1 LSGRI
6 LRRRVLDRREQEI
19 VTNTRRF
26 LDRRMA
32 DPAVL
37 VWAAGLGPDLRAER
51 RAVRD
56 SLEFPRHDIPE
67 PVRSAWRC
75 VVEAWNTDT
84 VDGDL
89 RAIQIRQDVARGVD
103 PRYLVAEIVRIVH
116 PRLSVELYGQWSPRP
131 KPARDV
137 SDLLH
142 FRLSGQGRVSLAEV
156 GLAACRDPAVIGEL
170 VDRLE
175 AALVDALSWATR
187 LGSGSVWAANYV
199 ARVYPPPAPVPGDE
213 GARDGAGDDQE
224 DEDPDRY
231 RSGYA
236 PIARLFSEVLDRL
249 ADIAPEAAA
258 ARAGRLR
265 ALDWPLTQRLWAA
278 AARRPDIVAPDAI
291 GPWLAALP
299 DERFWD
305 EDRFPEVLE
314 MRAARFA
321 DLDAPSRAGLE
332 TRIRRGPP
340 AALYRRGLEAPVR
353 HRVRTEDAVREL
365 LRLAS
370 TGGGLSAASRRWLEA
385 RPEAMRAVGEV
396 TRLSRL
402 YETLRYVPSEPTPA
416 YALADGR
423 PVLDQLQADLQG
435 RLHIDSRVAYDFV
448 EANAD
453 ALLAL
458 LIAQS
463 DHDAFPR
470 VWAAL
475 AAADRDARAQ
485 ADGAGAATS
494 RQESLLAALAG
505 LSTPALAEAA
515 DGVAGWLDA
524 TRGVFGRDARYRDIW
539 LRTWPAAAAL
549 TNLRAA
555 EKEAETDEPPEER
568 LAANA
573 LNSSAGRMMA
583 AFMTLLPNLAEV
595 PEPFGDPTLLA
606 MREAIVSVRG
616 EARRQALYRL
626 LLDLPYLRRADPAWT
641 DLALLAPLRG
651 GPDQDPSLW
660 DAIARIGLLGP
671 ETLAVIGADMAAMAQ
686 SGPLSPDVRAGLAE
700 RILLSAAIA
709 LEDDQPPSFAPAEVE
724 QMLRLGGDLVRA
736 RGAAGLARWLAG
748 RPDRATTYRAA
759 VAPLIREWWPRDR
772 LARSAELSDALAPL
786 PAAAGEAFAEA
797 VADIAHLLTPFSAWS
812 LFEYRLWDR
821 MDDEGRILAIP
832 PTPEALAALLQ
843 LLDLTVGQDEEA
855 VVPHD
860 LELALSAISERSP
873 ALAST
878 RPYQRLAS
886 LVRR

>member
-1 LSGRI
+1 MSGRI
-6 LRRRVLDRREQEI
+6 LRRRELDRREQEI
-19 VTNTRRF
+19 VANTRRF

-56 SLEFPRHDIPE
+56 SLEFPRNDIPE

-75 VVEAWNTDT
+75 VVEAWSNDT

-89 RAIQIRQDVARGVD
+89 RAIQIREDVARGLD

-142 FRLSGQGRVSLAEV
+142 FRLSGQGRVRLAEV

-175 AALVDALSWATR
+175 AALIDALSWATR

-199 ARVYPPPAPVPGDE
+199 ARVYPPPAPAPGDD
-213 GARDGAGDDQE
+213 GARDGVGDGQE

-236 PIARLFSEVLDRL
+236 PIARLFSEALDRL

-258 ARAGRLR
+258 DRAARLR
-265 ALDWPLTQRLWAA
+265 ALNWPLTQRLWAA
-278 AARRPDIVAPDAI
+278 AARHPDIVAPDAI

-340 AALYRRGLEAPVR
+340 AALYRRSLDANVR

-385 RPEAMRAVGEV
+385 RPEAMQAVGEV

-423 PVLDQLQADLQG
+423 PVLDQLQVDLQG
-435 RLHIDSRVAYDFV
+435 RLYTDSRVAYDFV

-470 VWAAL
+470 VW
-475 AAADRDARAQ
+475 
-485 ADGAGAATS
+485 
-494 RQESLLAALAG
+494 
-505 LSTPALAEAA
+505 
-515 DGVAGWLDA
+515 
-524 TRGVFGRDARYRDIW
+524 
-539 LRTWPAAAAL
+539 
-549 TNLRAA
+549 
-555 EKEAETDEPPEER
+555 
-568 LAANA
+568 
-573 LNSSAGRMMA
+573 
-583 AFMTLLPNLAEV
+583 
-595 PEPFGDPTLLA
+595 
-606 MREAIVSVRG
+606 
-616 EARRQALYRL
+616 
-626 LLDLPYLRRADPAWT
+626 
-641 DLALLAPLRG
+641 
-651 GPDQDPSLW
+651 
-660 DAIARIGLLGP
+660 
-671 ETLAVIGADMAAMAQ
+671 
-686 SGPLSPDVRAGLAE
+686 
-700 RILLSAAIA
+700 
-709 LEDDQPPSFAPAEVE
+709 
-724 QMLRLGGDLVRA
+724 
-736 RGAAGLARWLAG
+736 
-748 RPDRATTYRAA
+748 AA

-832 PTPEALAALLQ
+832 PTPEAFAALLQ

-860 LELALSAISERSP
+860 LEQALSAISERSP

-878 RPYQRLAS
+878 RPYQRLVS

>member
-1 LSGRI
+1 MNGRT

-19 VTNTRRF
+19 VGNTRRF

-51 RAVRD
+51 QAVRD

-75 VVEAWNTDT
+75 IMEAWNHDT
-84 VDGDL
+84 IDGDL
-89 RAIQIRQDVARGVD
+89 RAIQIRDDVARGVD
-103 PRYLVAEIVRIVH
+103 PRYLITEIVRIVH
-116 PRLSVELYGQWSPRP
+116 PRLSVELYGLGPPRP
-131 KPARDV
+131 LPVRAV
-137 SDLLH
+137 TDLLH
-142 FRLSGQGRVSLAEV
+142 FRLSGQGRVRLAEV
-156 GLAACRDPAVIGEL
+156 GLEACRDPAVLGEL

-199 ARVYPPPAPVPGDE
+199 ARVYPPPIAAEAGND
-213 GARDGAGDDQE
+213 AGDDG
-224 DEDPDRY
+224 DPDRY
-231 RSGYA
+231 RNGYA
-236 PIARLFSEVLDRL
+236 PIARLFSEALERL
-249 ADIAPEAAA
+249 ADVAPEAAFP
-258 ARAGRLR
+258 RATRLR
-265 ALDWPLTQRLWAA
+265 GLNWPLTQRLWAA
-278 AARRPDIVAPDAI
+278 VARRPDIVEAETI

-314 MRAARFA
+314 MRASRFA
-321 DLDAPSRAGLE
+321 DLDTPSRVVLE
-332 TRIRRGPP
+332 ARIRRGPP
-340 AALYRRGLEAPVR
+340 AALYRRALDAAVR
-353 HRVRTEDAVREL
+353 RRVRTEDAVREL
-365 LRLAS
+365 LRLGA
-370 TGGGLSAASRRWLEA
+370 TGGLLSATSRRWLEA
-385 RPEAMRAVGEV
+385 RPEAVQAVGEV

-416 YALADGR
+416 YTLKDGR
-423 PVLDQLQADLQG
+423 PVLVQLQADLQG
-435 RLHIDSRVAYDFV
+435 RLYTDSRVAYDFV
-448 EANAD
+448 ETNAD

-458 LIAQS
+458 LVDQP
-463 DHDAFPR
+463 DHEAFPR

-485 ADGAGAATS
+485 AEGATL
-494 RQESLLAALAG
+494 RQETLLIALAG
-505 LSTPALAEAA
+505 LSTPALEEAA

-524 TRGVFGRDARYRDIW
+524 TRRVFGPEERYRDVW

-549 TNLRAA
+549 TNLRAP
-555 EKEAETDEPPEER
+555 EKEAETDEPPEDR
-568 LAANA
+568 LASHA

-583 AFMTLLPNLAEV
+583 AFMTMLPNLADV

-606 MREAIVSVRG
+606 MRQAIVSVRG

-641 DLALLAPLRG
+641 DLALLAPLRR

-671 ETLAVIGADMAAMAQ
+671 ETLAIIGPDMAAMAQ
-686 SGPLSPDVRAGLAE
+686 SGPLSPEVRAGLAE

-709 LEDDQPPSFAPAEVE
+709 LEKDERPPFAPAEVE
-724 QMLRLGGDLVRA
+724 QMLRLGGDRVRA
-736 RGAAGLARWLAG
+736 RSAAGLARWLAG
-748 RPDRATTYRAA
+748 RPDRAASYRTA

-797 VADIAHLLTPFSAWS
+797 VADITHLLTPFSAWS

-821 MDDEGRILAIP
+821 LDDDGRVLSIP
-832 PTPEALAALLQ
+832 RSPEAATALLH
-843 LLDLTVGQDEEA
+843 LLDLTVGHDEEA

-860 LELALSAISERSP
+860 LEQALSAISGQRP
-873 ALAST
+873 ALAGT

-886 LVRR
+886 LARR